1 MLTIQLQKS
10 LAETKPVPFTPKR
23 LVDAPPQPRATAT
36 NTAPWY
42 THLYA
47 NPLQNGRLAAPLRAT
62 SWRVRWSVAL
72 AAPPGAVLRADNRIL
87 VQGGGWQLL
96 ALDGKLVAQGT
107 GGRSAASVDPTNALF
122 YLINGSSYLEARFLN
137 NGDLSFQ
144 SPLLTNERF
153 AWPLIA
159 RSGDRL
165 LMAGVEQKMASHV
178 PRPGTR
184 SEIDLLEFAFPQK
197 LDMYKQILSLK
208 GGGILHF
215 DKTEMVFAAGG
226 NKIYAVAPN
235 YVVIT
240 DNEFNVE
247 AVYEAEFK
255 PISIAV
261 DESGYIYLIVE
272 TGGRRAYW
280 VITPDGKRIVAVNLG
295 DEHQSVGLPPIVA
308 HNHQTYLLTRSSVIA
323 FSPEGKLIWE
333 HQAAGDV
340 AGASITQDDKLLI
353 AAGAELII
361 LDSSNREI
369 GRHRFE
375 GEQLRTAP
383 VLTRV
388 GEGDE
393 LLVGTNAH
401 VYSLIPD

>member
-1 MLTIQLQKS
+1 MSGIFPRSRWIWLLLVPLAAGLQRPPRPVPQTSKGEAVLTIQLQKS

-159 RSGDRL
+159 RSR
-165 LMAGVEQKMASHV
+165 
-178 PRPGTR
+178 R
-184 SEIDLLEFAFPQK
+184 SLAD
-197 LDMYKQILSLK
+197 
-208 GGGILHF
+208 
-215 DKTEMVFAAGG
+215 
-226 NKIYAVAPN
+226 
-235 YVVIT
+235 
-240 DNEFNVE
+240 
-247 AVYEAEFK
+247 
-255 PISIAV
+255 
-261 DESGYIYLIVE
+261 
-272 TGGRRAYW
+272 GRR
-280 VITPDGKRIVAVNLG
+280 
-295 DEHQSVGLPPIVA
+295 
-308 HNHQTYLLTRSSVIA
+308 
-323 FSPEGKLIWE
+323 
-333 HQAAGDV
+333 
-340 AGASITQDDKLLI
+340 
-353 AAGAELII
+353 
-361 LDSSNREI
+361 
-369 GRHRFE
+369 
-375 GEQLRTAP
+375 
-383 VLTRV
+383 
-388 GEGDE
+388 
-393 LLVGTNAH
+393 
-401 VYSLIPD
+401 